1 MLIRPNDPYHS
12 RKREPIDWHWPT
24 LMETVEVFVG
34 FFVMLGQVLVGMLT
48 CAVGFFMFVVS
59 GGLLAVVI
67 GGIVLI
73 LIVLF
78 S

>member
-1 MLIRPNDPYHS
+1 MLIRPNDPYHNS
-12 RKREPIDWHWPT
+12 KPEPVRWHWPT

-34 FFVMLGQVLVGMLT
+34 FFVMLGQVAMGMLT
-48 CAVGFFMFVVS
+48 CAVGLFMFIVS

-67 GGIVLI
+67 GGILLI
-73 LIVLF
+73 LIMLF